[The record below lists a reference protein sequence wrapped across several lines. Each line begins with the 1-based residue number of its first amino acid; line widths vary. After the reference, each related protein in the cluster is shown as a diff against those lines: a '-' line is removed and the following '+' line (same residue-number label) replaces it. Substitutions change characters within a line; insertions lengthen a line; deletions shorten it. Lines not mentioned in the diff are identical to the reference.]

1 MRLIYKLILTSVLL
15 TVLSTVG
22 LSQDIII
29 KKDGEKVKAKIIEIT
44 DTQIKYYEFRDINN
58 LIFTIDRA
66 LIKEIKFESGTKYKE
81 ERPGNSEVYYAEDR
95 INNLKINFFTIGE
108 GDLLFTFER
117 AIDAGSS
124 WEATLK
130 IYGLGDGA
138 EFGSNDSGFGLN
150 GAYKLKF
157 GNLFKKSNEYRPKH
171 ILHGGYLRPV
181 LGYSKSTTKFDFNN
195 NNRFT
200 ESDSYVHF
208 GLDLGKQWILRN
220 TISIDLFL
228 GFHYYGGSFTSS
240 DPNADRFNVFNDI
253 EDGDLQGSDNRAVAF
268 GLRVGGLFTKMGIDQ
283 KKTR

>member
-1 MRLIYKLILTSVLL
+1 MRLFYKLILTSLFVSL
-15 TVLSTVG
+15 VSTIMF
-22 LSQDIII
+22 SQDIII
-29 KKDGEKVKAKIIEIT
+29 KKDGEKVKAKIIEIN

-81 ERPGNSEVYYAEDR
+81 ERPGSSEVYYAEDR
-95 INNLKINFFTIGE
+95 INNLKLNFFTIGD

-130 IYGLGDGA
+130 IYGLGDGSD
-138 EFGSNDSGFGLN
+138 FNSDDSGFGIN

-157 GNLFKKSNEYRPKH
+157 GNLFKKSSEYRPKH

-181 LGYSKSTTKFDFNN
+181 LGYSYSKREFDFNA
-195 NNRFT
+195 NNRFR

-208 GLDLGKQWILRN
+208 GLDIGKQWILRN

-240 DPNADRFNVFNDI
+240 DPNADRFNIFNDI
-253 EDGDLQGSDNRAVAF
+253 EDGDLVGSENRAVAF
-268 GLRVGGLFTKMGIDQ
+268 GLRVGGLFSKMGVKK